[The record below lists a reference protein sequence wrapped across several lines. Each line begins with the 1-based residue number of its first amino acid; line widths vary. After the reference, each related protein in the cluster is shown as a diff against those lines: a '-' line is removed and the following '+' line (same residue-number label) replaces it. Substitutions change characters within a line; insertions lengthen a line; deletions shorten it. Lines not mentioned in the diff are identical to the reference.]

1 MKTRLARW
9 RLSLEIALWR
19 HGVLWPLLLLCVVLT
34 MGVWWGGVQPQKE
47 LLVELS
53 QRAADQAQKRKT
65 AQPAVPVKDEQAHTW
80 QQIRQSWPPAQQV
93 ETHIATVLQAAQKRG
108 LVVEQGDYQYR
119 AEPELNAL
127 KVTMNLPLNGS
138 YANLRSWVDA
148 VLRDHPNLALD
159 ELAIKRE
166 TVSSAQAEVKVRWVG
181 WYRADD
187 TQLST
192 SQNTSQNTPQTTAPK
207 LAPAAS
213 DALIPASSEV
223 RQ

>member
-34 MGVWWGGVQPQKE
+34 LGVWWGGVLPQKQ

-53 QRAADQAQKRKT
+53 QRAAEQTQKRST
-65 AQPAVPVKDEQAHTW
+65 AHPAMPVRDEQAHTW
-80 QQIRQSWPPAQQV
+80 QQIRQSWPSAQQV

-108 LVVEQGDYQYR
+108 LVVEQGDFQYR

-138 YANLRSWVDA
+138 YANLRAWVDA

-166 TVSSAQAEVKVRWVG
+166 TASSAQAEVKVRWVG
-181 WYRADD
+181 WYRADE
-187 TQLST
+187 TQVSP
-192 SQNTSQNTPQTTAPK
+192 SQNPTQNPLKTTAPT
-207 LAPAAS
+207 LLPAAA
-213 DALIPASSEV
+213 DALMPTSSEV
-223 RQ
+223 RR